1 MARDAVPAKRVPST
15 TTGTA
20 GTTNTTASTSTAGA
34 TTAAVASPD
43 ARRRAELR
51 DFLIGRR
58 ALISPEDLG
67 MPAGARRRTPG
78 LRREEVA
85 VLAGVGVSWYQWL
98 EQGRDITVSSQ
109 VLDAVGRVLKLS
121 EPELAHL
128 YSLAGLTP
136 PPLRTS
142 PVRGEDCCLALRRM
156 IDAWLPNPGHIVDR
170 YWNITAMNI
179 SAQLVFGYDMVG
191 TNCMIDFFENTQYER
206 GYRDSDSL
214 ARRLVGQFRGE
225 MTNHP
230 GDPVFAGIVERLLRT
245 SPRFIELWNL
255 HEVHAAGT
263 STKIFVHPK
272 VGELHFESTQLRV
285 PEWPDL
291 TVVMHT
297 PLAETDTRARLE
309 KLTSE
314 HERRHGLRVA
324 S

>member
-1 MARDAVPAKRVPST
+1 MARDAEPAVVGPMST
-15 TTGTA
+15 TMTIPT
-20 GTTNTTASTSTAGA
+20 
-34 TTAAVASPD
+34 PD
-43 ARRRAELR
+43 TRRRAELR

-58 ALISPEDLG
+58 AQVSPAEAG
-67 MPAGARRRTPG
+67 MPAGGRRRTPG

-109 VLDAVGRVLKLS
+109 VLDSVGRVLRLS

-136 PPLRTS
+136 PPLRAS
-142 PVRGEDCCLALRRM
+142 PIGGEGCNLALRRM

-179 SAQLVFGYDMVG
+179 SAQLVFGYDKVG
-191 TNCMIDFFENTQYER
+191 TNCMLDFFENEEDEA
-206 GYRDSDSL
+206 GYRNSEAL

-230 GDPVFAGIVERLLRT
+230 GDPVFAEIVERLLAT
-245 SPRFIELWNL
+245 SPRFVDLWNL
-255 HEVHAAGT
+255 HEVHVAGT
-263 STKIFVHPK
+263 TNKVFVHPH

-297 PLAETDTRARLE
+297 PLAETDTRTRLD
-309 KLTSE
+309 KLTSDY
-314 HERRHGLRVA
+314 ERRHGMRVA
-324 S
+324 A